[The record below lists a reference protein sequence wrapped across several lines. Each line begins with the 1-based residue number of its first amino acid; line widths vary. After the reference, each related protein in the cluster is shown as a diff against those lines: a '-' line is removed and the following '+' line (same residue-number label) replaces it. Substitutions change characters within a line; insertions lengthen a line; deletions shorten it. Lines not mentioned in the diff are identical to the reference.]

1 MSISRW
7 ELKTPSS
14 SCFTV
19 PMLTYRP
26 GNTVTVMFF
35 DFSSE
40 FNPIQ
45 PAMSFHLQKFSD
57 NSANVGCIT
66 DGKDAEPSAA

>member
-1 MSISRW
+1 MGVKNAIIF
-7 ELKTPSS
+7 LLH
-14 SCFTV
+14 CAYAH
-19 PMLTYRP
+19 LHRP
-26 GNTVTVMFF
+26 GSTVTVMFF

-66 DGKDAEPSAA
+66 DGKDTEPSAT